1 MIFKT
6 IEDDAT
12 LSGQR
17 IKSIFSGL
25 FSSIHSSA
33 TIQLGDTFSQSLNDD
48 IIALRA
54 YESEIAAGTPEQQAF
69 INTMQNASLSAR
81 EFAASM
87 RDTGMSIDEF
97 ASKQRVLQI
106 QSQMGGT
113 SLKSCAAVINTYNGG
128 LTAAGYT
135 QEEFNAAI
143 MQSNPIMAKYLA
155 GLNGSKASLGGYI
168 VKLIGAK
175 LATIGLKIATT
186 ALNAVIGMG
195 IGLLISWGM
204 ELINSGIE
212 YFKEQLRP
220 AKEKLEEFNNSIKEN
235 ISQVKELANS
245 YQSLKKNAEDII
257 PRFAKLAKGVD
268 EFGNKV
274 DLTDEEYEEFIELN
288 NKLAEMFPE
297 LNLGM
302 DDSGQYMLAL
312 SYSADTLTDS
322 LYKLV
327 EANRLAANSEIAAK
341 LPKQLEDVQGAVK
354 NTNKLIDEETEKQQK
369 LKDIYQQILD
379 RNLPKNVGR
388 YSTLEAG
395 KAAAEKFIKPYTRF
409 GMHGGVAVDNQQNIN
424 EGYVFS
430 IVWDYDNSSLDEAQ
444 QYLNDQLAG
453 MDRVIENYKEEI
465 KNKWETLNS
474 FLNAWLQTN
483 DSYLLL
489 DDDLQKIVSSAMGN
503 IDFSQF
509 DGKDADDVKDYI
521 QKNLV
526 NPIRNATPEVKDAL
540 KGLFDIT
547 SLYNNSKITLSEYE
561 NQLSQFKETISS
573 AGLSGIFDV
582 ENLIEPSDVS
592 KEVEYVKKILKD
604 EFKDSVGDL
613 TVDEIKLAYKIYAA
627 NGSLT
632 FDDLKKEIEK
642 LGWLGAEMVDSIN
655 LDEFTDKLDD
665 VTKGLD
671 KVVSAMEKLKEG
683 TALSTAEIV
692 NLISK
697 YPELLK
703 QKDLFTDASI
713 EGQNNML
720 QNLLKV
726 YEAEYDATIDTKI
739 AELKATNEV
748 LKTQM
753 EIEERKAQIV
763 ADIKNAE
770 VNGIVVSEAWLT
782 DKIAEFNSLQAQ
794 NYATMSKGQLT
805 VNSEVLKQ
813 KLEGDSSAAQ
823 GSEDIWGQS
832 TIDIAD
838 FMVLTAERAKTKVS
852 SKVKWMAQK
861 VERFAREL
869 MGWEPGKIFAYTD
882 TGGGDS
888 STSTGIQYKTK
899 VSAWISEQEKILEE
913 RKAAI
918 DAAIKDNEIAISNLE
933 NLKGLDLTTIL
944 DTGKSSSSGSK
955 TEEQT
960 ETIDYI
966 AIALDR
972 AKEAAEKFKKTIS
985 DTYTTLSARSS
996 AVKGAIN
1003 AVTKEISTQYA
1014 AAQAYLNAA
1023 NAVGLSNDL
1032 VAKIQNGS
1040 LNISEYDSDT
1050 AGKIKDYQTYYEKYL
1065 DCISSAE
1072 NLKGELASLYTENFN
1087 NIQKDYD
1094 NRLSFLEHSAKT
1106 LNNEIDLIEEKGHTV
1121 TAAYYTKLSNIE
1133 KSKLDILY
1141 GEKAA
1146 LEKALNEAVSSGKIE
1161 KYSEAWYEMM
1171 NKIYGV
1177 DEAIQECNKSLAEYD
1192 NKQRQLKWDAFDR
1205 EIDKYTSLLD
1215 ETEFIEDMLKKN
1227 DLVDDKG
1234 NFTQSGK
1241 AVMGLHGYNYKIYLE
1256 EAEKYAAEIESL
1268 NAQIAKDPSNKDLID
1283 RRDELLEKQRESILA
1298 AEEEKE
1304 AIKDLVEDGID
1315 AQLDA
1320 LKDVIDEYKEALDS
1334 AKELYDYQKKV
1345 SDETDKIAV
1354 LQKKIIAYENDTS
1367 EEAKA
1372 QIQKL
1377 KVDLE
1382 KAQEELQETE
1392 YDQFISDQKKML
1404 DNLYDDFETILN
1416 RRLDNIDSLIS
1427 GSKTYL
1433 SNISGLL
1440 SGISN
1445 YLSINKNITSGKV
1458 PHYASGGMNYR
1469 TGFAWLDGT
1478 AANPEAVLNAA
1489 DTKNFLALREALRS
1503 IATNNIS
1510 YANGSYSKVGQL
1522 TYSHLLPDYAGALNQ
1537 LSGARKSSDGVVQ
1550 HFEISIPIERVE
1562 DYNDFVEQLQK
1573 DKKFEKM
1580 IRAMTIDPAFGGTS
1594 LSKNKVVWRNK

>member
-1 MIFKT
+1 M
-6 IEDDAT
+6 
-12 LSGQR
+12 S
-17 IKSIFSGL
+17 
-25 FSSIHSSA
+25 
-33 TIQLGDTFSQSLNDD
+33 
-48 IIALRA
+48 
-54 YESEIAAGTPEQQAF
+54 
-69 INTMQNASLSAR
+69 NASLSAR

-87 RDTGMSIDEF
+87 KDTGMSIDEF
-97 ASKQRVLQI
+97 AQKQRILQI
-106 QSQMGGT
+106 QSQIGGT

-128 LTAAGYT
+128 LQNAGFT
-135 QEEFNAAI
+135 QEEFNAAL

-155 GLNGSKASLGGYI
+155 GLNGSQASLGGYI

-302 DDSGQYMLAL
+302 DDSGKYMLAL

-354 NTNKLIDEETEKQQK
+354 NTNKLIDEEKEKQQN

-379 RNLPKNVGR
+379 RKLPTSVGR
-388 YSTLEAG
+388 YSTLDAG

-430 IVWDYDNSSLDEAQ
+430 IVWDYDNSSLDEAE

-489 DDDLQKIVSSAMGN
+489 DDDLQKIVSSAMGK

-540 KGLFDIT
+540 KGLFDVT

-671 KVVSAMEKLKEG
+671 KVISAMEKLKEG
-683 TALSTAEIV
+683 TALSTTEIV

-763 ADIKNAE
+763 TDIKNAE
-770 VNGIVVSEAWLT
+770 VNGVVVSEAWLT

-869 MGWEPGKIFAYTD
+869 MGWEPGKVFAYTD

-899 VSAWISEQEKILEE
+899 VSTWISEQEKILEE

-944 DTGKSSSSGSK
+944 DTGKSSGTSGIDEKNS
-955 TEEQT
+955 T

-972 AKEAAEKFKKTIS
+972 AKESLDKFKS
-985 DTYTTLSARSS
+985 AASSAYSTLSARST

-1003 AVTKEISTQYA
+1003 AVTKEINTQYS

-1023 NAVGLSNDL
+1023 NSVGLSNTL

-1040 LNISEYDSDT
+1040 MNISEYDNDT
-1050 AGKIKDYQTYYEKYL
+1050 ADKIKAYQDYYEKYL
-1065 DCISSAE
+1065 ACIKSAE
-1072 NLKGELASLYTENFN
+1072 DLKEELASLYKENFD
-1087 NIQKDYD
+1087 NIQKDYS
-1094 NRLSFLEHSAKT
+1094 NRLTFLEHSAKT
-1106 LNNEIDLIEEKGHTV
+1106 LNNQIDLIEAQGHTV
-1121 TAAYYTKLSNIE
+1121 TASYYNKLIDVE
-1133 KSKLDILY
+1133 KGKIDILY
-1141 GEKAA
+1141 AEKSA
-1146 LEKALNEAVSSGKIE
+1146 LEKALNEAVASGKIA

-1171 NKIYGV
+1171 NQIYAV
-1177 DEAIQECNKSLAEYD
+1177 DEAIQEGNIQIAEFNKEIR
-1192 NKQRQLKWDAFDR
+1192 NIEWDAFDAG
-1205 EIDKYTSLLD
+1205 IDKFDKLLD
-1215 ETEFIEDMLKKN
+1215 ETDFLIKLLKQN
-1227 DLVDDKG
+1227 DLVDENGK
-1234 NFTQSGK
+1234 FTKSGK
-1241 AVMGLHGYNYKIYLE
+1241 ATIGLHSYNYKVYLA
-1256 EAEKYAAEIESL
+1256 EAEKFADEIERL
-1268 NAQIAKDPSNKDLID
+1268 NAEIAKDPSNKELIE
-1283 RRDELLEKQRESILA
+1283 RRDELLEKQRDSILA
-1298 AEEEKE
+1298 AQDEKD
-1304 AIKDLVEDGID
+1304 AIKDLVEDAID
-1315 AQLDA
+1315 AELDA
-1320 LKDVIDEYKEALDS
+1320 LEDLIDKYKDALDS
-1334 AKELYDYQKKV
+1334 AKD
-1345 SDETDKIAV
+1345 
-1354 LQKKIIAYENDTS
+1354 
-1367 EEAKA
+1367 
-1372 QIQKL
+1372 
-1377 KVDLE
+1377 
-1382 KAQEELQETE
+1382 
-1392 YDQFISDQKKML
+1392 
-1404 DNLYDDFETILN
+1404 
-1416 RRLDNIDSLIS
+1416 
-1427 GSKTYL
+1427 
-1433 SNISGLL
+1433 
-1440 SGISN
+1440 
-1445 YLSINKNITSGKV
+1445 
-1458 PHYASGGMNYR
+1458 
-1469 TGFAWLDGT
+1469 
-1478 AANPEAVLNAA
+1478 
-1489 DTKNFLALREALRS
+1489 
-1503 IATNNIS
+1503 
-1510 YANGSYSKVGQL
+1510 
-1522 TYSHLLPDYAGALNQ
+1522 
-1537 LSGARKSSDGVVQ
+1537 
-1550 HFEISIPIERVE
+1550 
-1562 DYNDFVEQLQK
+1562 
-1573 DKKFEKM
+1573 
-1580 IRAMTIDPAFGGTS
+1580 
-1594 LSKNKVVWRNK
+1594 